1 MKRLLIGFI
10 LGVAAGGFGVWYFQQ
25 QSGPAGTPETA
36 REPVSTTAE
45 RVKSAVQ
52 RNVPDIR
59 TDDIKRELER
69 GGMVVREKFTKAG
82 EVISDA
88 TADARTTAAIKGKL
102 LKEPGLGSLSISVD
116 TTDGLVTLSGTAR
129 SHEEVAK
136 AVKLA
141 LETEGVRK
149 VVSTLQVKPAK

>member
-1 MKRLLIGFI
+1 MKGMLFGFV
-10 LGVAAGGFGVWYFQQ
+10 LGVCVGALGYWYYD
-25 QSGPAGTPETA
+25 QSA
-36 REPVSTTAE
+36 TTADVNSARVAVTGAAD
-45 RVKSAVQ
+45 RVKSVVQ
-52 RNVPDIR
+52 SKVGEIR

-69 GGMVVREKFTKAG
+69 GGMVVREKITKAG
-82 EVISDA
+82 SAISDA

-102 LKEPGLGSLSISVD
+102 LKEPGLASLSISVD

-136 AVKLA
+136 AVRIA

-149 VVSTLQVKPAK
+149 VVSTLQVKPAN

>member
-1 MKRLLIGFI
+1 MKGMLFGFLIGVCVGAF
-10 LGVAAGGFGVWYFQQ
+10 AYWYYEQ
-25 QSGPAGTPETA
+25 P
-36 REPVSTTAE
+36 STTAQVDTARVSVTGAAD

-52 RNVPDIR
+52 SKVGEIR

-69 GGMVVREKFTKAG
+69 GGMVVREKITKAG
-82 EVISDA
+82 EAISDA
-88 TADARTTAAIKGKL
+88 TADARTTAAIRGKL

-136 AVKLA
+136 AVRLA

-149 VVSTLQVKPAK
+149 VVSTLQVKAAN